1 MDSHFLG
8 GGLHLG
14 ERHQGKLTFRQFV
27 TDNRHQCMMRAM
39 IQDRTGLI
47 WVGTNDGVIVF
58 HPDEL
63 IQDKNKYISLHL
75 HKEDQQ
81 SLSHNEVKVV
91 LRIAREYLAGHH
103 RWRIESA
110 GQGEATGKIM
120 VQAL

>member
-1 MDSHFLG
+1 
-8 GGLHLG
+8 
-14 ERHQGKLTFRQFV
+14 
-27 TDNRHQCMMRAM
+27 MMRAM

-91 LRIAREYLAGHH
+91 FEDSKGNIWLGTTGGGLNLLVREKQLEKSWFKHYNADNGLAN
-103 RWRIESA
+103 E
-110 GQGEATGKIM
+110 T
-120 VQAL
+120 VQAILEDNEG